1 MKGEICYNFDLYRIV
16 FIGRILN
23 LIYLI
28 MSLILGKY
36 KNKRKLGKG
45 AYG

>member
-1 MKGEICYNFDLYRIV
+1 MINIFYNKKVY
-16 FIGRILN
+16 LN
-23 LIYLI
+23 PKNI